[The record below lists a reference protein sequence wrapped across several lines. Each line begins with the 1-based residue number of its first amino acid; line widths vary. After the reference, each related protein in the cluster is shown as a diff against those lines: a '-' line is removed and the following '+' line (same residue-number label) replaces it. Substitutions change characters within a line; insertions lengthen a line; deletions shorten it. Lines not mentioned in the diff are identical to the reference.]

1 MEYQAN
7 PQKKK
12 KKLVPIPC
20 YVFNQT
26 RIRYI
31 QIQQIP
37 YTKGK
42 TFHQR
47 NKSKLKKSHENT
59 TKTSSLI
66 AQKYHKFKL
75 GKQVN

>member
-1 MEYQAN
+1 MCLIKQESDTFKSN
-7 PQKKK
+7 KSH
-12 KKLVPIPC
+12 
-20 YVFNQT
+20 
-26 RIRYI
+26 I
-31 QIQQIP
+31 Q
-37 YTKGK
+37 KGK

-75 GKQVN
+75 GQQVN